1 MIIQLRKLGAV
12 LIVAV
17 LTAAGC
23 GGSSG
28 GGDSVSPPPPTTPP
42 PPPTGGIIR
51 TGVAVGAGPITGFGS
66 IIVNGITYDTSGAI
80 FTRDDNPSS
89 QDEFKVGE
97 TVIVKGTIDDDNTNA
112 VAETVELDELVK
124 GPVSSVVGNQITAMG
139 QTITTGDTT
148 SLDDSC
154 NASLADLSPL
164 LNAFAIEVYGST
176 DGTDVITATRIECKT
191 EADFVDDEFE
201 VNGIV
206 DTHDA
211 GNMILTINDLEV
223 NYGSAMSIDNFPGGQ
238 ISVGDPVEVEG
249 PPANFNEATV
259 VLTASKVEYK
269 GGALDGNEGDHYE
282 VEGFISDFV
291 SETQFNLRVG
301 SLVIAVTTTPGTTV
315 YEGGSA
321 TDLGN
326 NVKVEVEGDLN
337 SSNEV
342 QATKIEIKTSTN
354 VRVVGLVDA
363 VSTEDSTITI
373 LGITVNTSTMSTRF
387 EDKTDLRIEP
397 FGVGD
402 IAIDNF
408 IEARG
413 QELPEGQIT
422 AFLVERDD
430 PDPDSELRGFTEPA
444 SVVTDSG
451 AAGYRESFR
460 VLGVTIDMSSVE
472 VYRDTNDFAISAD
485 EFWSVIEVEAAGGNG
500 YLVDIKGA
508 EQADG
513 TTLLAQEVELEM
525 E

>member
-1 MIIQLRKLGAV
+1 
-12 LIVAV
+12 
-17 LTAAGC
+17 
-23 GGSSG
+23 
-28 GGDSVSPPPPTTPP
+28 
-42 PPPTGGIIR
+42 
-51 TGVAVGAGPITGFGS
+51 
-66 IIVNGITYDTSGAI
+66 
-80 FTRDDNPSS
+80 
-89 QDEFKVGE
+89 
-97 TVIVKGTIDDDNTNA
+97 
-112 VAETVELDELVK
+112 
-124 GPVSSVVGNQITAMG
+124 
-139 QTITTGDTT
+139 
-148 SLDDSC
+148 
-154 NASLADLSPL
+154 
-164 LNAFAIEVYGST
+164 
-176 DGTDVITATRIECKT
+176 
-191 EADFVDDEFE
+191 
-201 VNGIV
+201 
-206 DTHDA
+206 
-211 GNMILTINDLEV
+211 
-223 NYGSAMSIDNFPGGQ
+223 MSIDNFPGGE

-259 VLTASKVEYK
+259 VLTASKVEYR

-282 VEGFISDFV
+282 VEGFISDFD
-291 SETQFNLRVG
+291 SETQFNVRVG

-363 VSTEDSTITI
+363 VSTEESTITI
-373 LGITVNTSTMSTRF
+373 LGITVNTSTTSTRF
-387 EDKTDLRIEP
+387 EDKTDARIEP

-485 EFWSVIEVEAAGGNG
+485 EFWSVIEIEAAGGNG